1 MDLQQLATM
10 VRDMRKAQDSWMRG
24 RKTDLLAEAVRKEI
38 AVDRAVA
45 EILGGGQA
53 SLFPPETNAGGSK
66 L

>member
-10 VRDMRKAQDSWMRG
+10 VRDMRKAQDSYFRS
-24 RKTDLLAEAVRKEI
+24 RKSDLLAEAVRKEV

-45 EILGGGQA
+45 EVLGGGQA
-53 SLFPPETNAGGSK
+53 SLFPPEGNAGGSK